1 MFAVVDP
8 VHAQRKEL
16 AMSKSVA
23 TVALVLACLTTTAG
37 LAHAQSSVATKP
49 GFELL
54 VPSGALLPTGA
65 QGDDVNRGTLM
76 AVQLSYGLRPDL
88 VLTSTTG
95 WARATPLG
103 LGPDAKL
110 DLFTYDAGVEYRL
123 PRRTGDRRIN
133 FKPFTGAGVGAR
145 TQRYRHVDLAT
156 THNPATYA
164 SVGGE
169 LGLSRVRVRLE
180 VRDYLT
186 WVTPFGTS
194 GATRRNDVSVL
205 AGLRLALR

>member
-1 MFAVVDP
+1 ML
-8 VHAQRKEL
+8 KI
-16 AMSKSVA
+16 VA
-23 TVALVLACLTTTAG
+23 TGSLVLAGLIATAG

-54 VPSGALLPTGA
+54 VPSGTVVPTGA
-65 QGDDVNRGTLM
+65 QDDDVKRGNLT

-88 VLTSTTG
+88 VLTSTVG
-95 WARATPLG
+95 WARTTPLR
-103 LGPDAKL
+103 LGPEAKL

-123 PRRTGDRRIN
+123 PRRSADRRIN
-133 FKPFTGAGVGAR
+133 FKPFAGAGVGSR
-145 TQRYRHVDLAT
+145 THSYRNTDAAT
-156 THNPATYA
+156 THNLATYA

-186 WVTPFGTS
+186 WVARP
-194 GATRRNDVSVL
+194 GASSAARRNDIAAL

>member
-1 MFAVVDP
+1 MLKP
-8 VHAQRKEL
+8 I
-16 AMSKSVA
+16 
-23 TVALVLACLTTTAG
+23 TTAALALTSLMTIVG

-49 GFELL
+49 GLELL
-54 VPSGALLPTGA
+54 VPSGTVGPTGKEDHVKRA
-65 QGDDVNRGTLM
+65 KLT

-88 VLTSTTG
+88 VLTSTVG

-103 LGPDAKL
+103 LGPRAKL

-123 PRRTGDRRIN
+123 PRRSGDRRIN
-133 FKPFTGAGVGAR
+133 FKPFTGVGIGAR
-145 TQRYRHVDLAT
+145 THNYRNADVAT
-156 THNPATYA
+156 THNTAMYA

-186 WVTPFGTS
+186 WVIPFGTS
-194 GATRRNDVSVL
+194 GTRRRSDVAVL

>member
-1 MFAVVDP
+1 MFAVVDIT
-8 VHAQRKEL
+8 HAQRKEL
-16 AMSKSVA
+16 AMLKPVA
-23 TVALVLACLTTTAG
+23 TVALVLTSLMTAAG

-54 VPSGALLPTGA
+54 VPSGTVVPTGA
-65 QGDDVNRGTLM
+65 QEDDVKRANLT

-88 VLTSTTG
+88 VLTSTVG
-95 WARATPLG
+95 WARTTPLG
-103 LGPDAKL
+103 LGPQAKL

-123 PRRTGDRRIN
+123 PRRSGDRRIN
-133 FKPFTGAGVGAR
+133 FKPFTGVGIGAR
-145 TQRYRHVDLAT
+145 SHSYRHADVAT
-156 THNPATYA
+156 THNLATYA

-194 GATRRNDVSVL
+194 GTTRRNDVAVL
-205 AGLRLALR
+205 AGLRLALW

>member
-1 MFAVVDP
+1 MLKPFV
-8 VHAQRKEL
+8 
-16 AMSKSVA
+16 
-23 TVALVLACLTTTAG
+23 TVVLALATLLTTVRP
-37 LAHAQSSVATKP
+37 AHAQSSVATKP

-54 VPSGALLPTGA
+54 VPSGTVVPTGA
-65 QGDDVNRGTLM
+65 QEDDVKRAKLT

-88 VLTSTTG
+88 VLTSTVG
-95 WARATPLG
+95 WARTTPLG
-103 LGPDAKL
+103 LGPEAKL

-123 PRRTGDRRIN
+123 PRRSPDRRIN
-133 FKPFTGAGVGAR
+133 FKPFAGVGIGAR
-145 TQRYRHVDLAT
+145 THSYRHVDVAT
-156 THNPATYA
+156 THNLATYA

-186 WVTPFGTS
+186 WVTPL
-194 GATRRNDVSVL
+194 GASDPTRRNDVAVL